1 MKILHIISQRPD
13 STGSGIYLQEILKNA
28 QNLGHSNFIICGLPH
43 GEPNIPD
50 LIDKDLCEFIHFET
64 DELPFPIV
72 GMSDIMPYPSTKFL
86 DLTSNQLDQ
95 YIQKFKTVIRRTI
108 DNFKPDI
115 IHSHHLWLVS
125 SLIPDLAPDIPV
137 VTNCHGSDIRQFKN
151 LPSLGKRVQ
160 TGCAKLDHIFALSNA
175 QRDDIARLFKIEKTK
190 ISIVGGGF
198 NSELFNTDN
207 RSHSSGCLRMLYVGK
222 LSYAKGVP
230 YLLKALT
237 KLKQTNYQLTIV
249 GDGTGSEK
257 EDCLSLAHG
266 NKQVTIM
273 QPVFQQEIAALLQ
286 KTDLFI
292 LPSLFEGMP
301 LVVLEALAC
310 GCMVL
315 ASQLPGVTE
324 IIDRTKTD
332 KVNLITL
339 PENHSPNRLTHDHQL
354 AFINNIYK
362 QLNRIVQ
369 QSSAPPTSNNH
380 TVDYFNWKN
389 VFDRIQTVYRKLHN
403 PQ

>member
-28 QNLGHSNFIICGLPH
+28 QSLGHSNFIICGLPH

-50 LIDKDLCEFIHFET
+50 LIDKNLCEFIHFDT

-95 YIQKFKTVIRRTI
+95 YIQKFKMVIRRTI

-160 TGCAKLDHIFALSNA
+160 TGCAKLNHIFALSNA

-249 GDGTGSEK
+249 GDGTGGEK

-273 QPVFQQEIAALLQ
+273 QPVFQQEVAALLQ